1 MQTHRHKIAAARP
14 FVLRVRFADASLPAT
29 ISFAASTLCRLTSG
43 EQAVRLWLSLNQAG
57 G

>member
-14 FVLRVRFADASLPAT
+14 FVLRVHFADASLPAT

-43 EQAVRLWLSLNQAG
+43 EQAVRLWLPLNQAG

>member
-1 MQTHRHKIAAARP
+1 MQTHRHKTAAARP
-14 FVLRVRFADASLPAT
+14 FVLSVRFADASLPVT
-29 ISFAASTLCRLTSG
+29 ISFAASRLRRLTSG